1 MLSPALMPSLPAMPL
16 PPIMTRGMHDN
27 QAPARVE
34 ERLPFSVRVVS
45 DAEAL
50 DKAVQIRHAAYAR
63 HVPDLARTLLQPEA
77 ADFSAGSVVLLAE
90 SHLDGSPLGT
100 MRIQTNRYEPLA
112 LEQSLTLPDDLSGCL
127 LAEATRLG
135 VAEGRVGTLVKT
147 VLFKAFYLY
156 CLHSGVDWMVVTG
169 RAPVDRQYLRMLFED
184 VYPDIGYIPMR
195 HVGNLPHRVMCFK
208 LAEALKSPEARQHA
222 WFHFMF
228 GLQHPDIQVLEPDGR
243 PKRFGASSPVG
254 TASTTPS
261 MNRWG
266 QHASSVTA

>member
-1 MLSPALMPSLPAMPL
+1 MLFSQALTPSLPAMPQ
-16 PPIMTRGMHDN
+16 PINVTPSTPKTMAMAMTM
-27 QAPARVE
+27 VE

-45 DAEAL
+45 DAESL

-63 HVPDLARTLLQPEA
+63 HVPDLARNLLQAEQ
-77 ADFSAGSVVLLAE
+77 ADFSAGAVVLLAE

-112 LEQSLTLPDDLSGCL
+112 LEQSLELPDDLSGSL

-184 VYPDIGYIPMR
+184 VYPEAGYIPMQ
-195 HVGNLPHRVMCFK
+195 HVGNLPHRVMKFDVRT
-208 LAEALKSPEARQHA
+208 AQARWAAVQHPMLK
-222 WFHFMF
+222 FMVETH
-228 GLQHPDIQVLEPDGR
+228 HPDISLDVPPAPHGDIHMAAGAMLQQAPTQV
-243 PKRFGASSPVG
+243 
-254 TASTTPS
+254 
-261 MNRWG
+261 M
-266 QHASSVTA
+266 

>member
-1 MLSPALMPSLPAMPL
+1 MLPHALAPSLPAMPL
-16 PPIMTRGMHDN
+16 PPIMTRGANPDL
-27 QAPARVE
+27 APPRVE

-45 DAEAL
+45 DADAL
-50 DKAVQIRHAAYAR
+50 DKAVQIRQAAYAR
-63 HVPDLARTLLQPEA
+63 HVPDLARTLLQPEQ

-112 LEQSLTLPDDLSGCL
+112 LEQSLTLPDDLNGCL

-156 CLHSGVDWMVVTG
+156 CLHSGIDWMVVTG

-184 VYPDIGYIPMR
+184 VYPEIGYIPMQ
-195 HVGNLPHRVMCFK
+195 HVGNLPHRVMKFEVRTAQERWAAVHHP
-208 LAEALKSPEARQHA
+208 LLK
-222 WFHFMF
+222 FMVETH
-228 GLQHPDIQVLEPDGR
+228 HPDISLDAAPAPHGDIQATGPMLQPAPTLV
-243 PKRFGASSPVG
+243 
-254 TASTTPS
+254 
-261 MNRWG
+261 M
-266 QHASSVTA
+266 